1 MQETHD
7 YLVTTTTTAVP
18 TPVVA
23 VPAGAGVPTP
33 VTPAPVYTTVATPV
47 VSEPVYATVPA
58 TVATTERV
66 EQYTVDPDA
75 SSRAMLYSVRQA
87 IWLVFGLVEGLI
99 AIRFVLR
106 LLGASPTAGFAQL
119 IYGVTAFLVAPF
131 AGLFGTPRFE
141 GSVLEITSLV
151 AILVYALVAWVL
163 VKVIAMFSVGRSAA
177 V

>member
-7 YLVTTTTTAVP
+7 YLVKTTTTAVP
-18 TPVVA
+18 TPVVS
-23 VPAGAGVPTP
+23 VPVDAGVPTP
-33 VTPAPVYTTVATPV
+33 VAAAPVYATVPTPV
-47 VSEPVYATVPA
+47 VSAPVYATVPA

-75 SSRAMLYSVRQA
+75 SRRSTLYTVRQA

-106 LLGASPTAGFAQL
+106 LLGASPNAGFAQL
-119 IYGVTAFLVAPF
+119 IYGVTAVLVAPF

-151 AILVYALVAWVL
+151 AIVVYALAAWVL
-163 VKVIAMFSVGRSAA
+163 VKVIVMFSAPRGTA